1 MTLKSSPNLSLRH
14 PPYAALLTVSKEF
27 DPLFSRRTET
37 LEPVAVM
44 MGLGAEQRLRRRWT
58 PPPPPRQAP
67 ALLAVGQLSRH
78 LRPAGGVRTC
88 AQHASA
94 SSILFRPP
102 WPSSGWGLGRPG
114 EGGNLGLPENGHC
127 GPRRGP
133 AHGLEESDHPVPIPA
148 SATPPRGRCLTPRRR
163 ELVPGT
169 ALARAPPSA
178 RS

>member
-1 MTLKSSPNLSLRH
+1 MTLKSSPNSSLPH

-58 PPPPPRQAP
+58 PPPRQAP

-94 SSILFRPP
+94 SSILFRPRGLARVG
-102 WPSSGWGLGRPG
+102 GWD
-114 EGGNLGLPENGHC
+114 
-127 GPRRGP
+127 
-133 AHGLEESDHPVPIPA
+133 A
-148 SATPPRGRCLTPRRR
+148 RGR
-163 ELVPGT
+163 GGI
-169 ALARAPPSA
+169 
-178 RS
+178 